1 MTASLTTELQTA
13 NLLLI
18 DGLHAFDFTL
28 TDAGLTL
35 EAMDGRQLKRWAFSP
50 EQLTAAQRNGAGD
63 GWQLAGPDGTH
74 QLLCLNAFS
83 ASDDE
88 DEDSAVDETQTP

>member
-1 MTASLTTELQTA
+1 MTSPLITELQAT

-18 DGLHAFDFTL
+18 DGLHAFDFVL

-35 EAMDGRQLKRWAFSP
+35 EVMDGRDLKRWTFSHA
-50 EQLTAAQRNGAGD
+50 QLAAAQRNEAGD
-63 GWQLAGPDGTH
+63 GWQLAGPDTTH
-74 QLLCLNAFS
+74 QLLCLDAFS

-88 DEDSAVDETQTP
+88 DEDSTEDETEAP